1 LALDAKELGVAQWV
15 YEHQQMAGLGTAT
28 LPSTEALYVP
38 LIASCGVVSVLGV
51 RPNWPRRLLALEQV
65 HLLETFASQTALAI
79 ERATLAEEAQNAQ
92 TTPQKKVSI
101 RERNAL
107 DDMGE

>member
-1 LALDAKELGVAQWV
+1 VAQWV

-38 LIASCGVVSVLGV
+38 LIASRGVVGVLGV
-51 RPNWPRRLLALEQV
+51 RPAWSRRLLALEQV

-79 ERATLAEEAQNAQ
+79 ERATLAEETQNAKSRPRPSDGA
-92 TTPQKKVSI
+92 T
-101 RERNAL
+101 L
-107 DDMGE
+107 C

>member
-1 LALDAKELGVAQWV
+1 LVLDAKELGVAQWV

-38 LIASCGVVSVLGV
+38 LIASRGVVGVLGV
-51 RPNWPRRLLALEQV
+51 QPDSPRRLLALEQV

-79 ERATLAEEAQNAQ
+79 ERATLAEETQNAKSRPRPSDGA
-92 TTPQKKVSI
+92 T
-101 RERNAL
+101 L
-107 DDMGE
+107 C